1 MSALPFMWPF
11 SLFAPGNLNQPILPG
26 WSFGN
31 VTVNYAGNAEI
42 EQDVVSKVA
51 SYGKQLGILTEAV
64 LKLANKPVQRKPGE
78 AEEDP
83 IARLHDIAERI
94 SELKE
99 LHKATMLRE
108 ARGAMDRL
116 AKDNPDAASYV
127 ASSYTGSA
135 KTSG

>member
-51 SYGKQLGILTEAV
+51 SYGKQLGILTDAV
-64 LKLANKPVQRKPGE
+64 LKLANRPVKRKADE

-83 IARLHDIAERI
+83 IDRLHDIAARI
-94 SELKE
+94 SDLKE
-99 LHKATMLRE
+99 LHKATLLRE
-108 ARGAMDRL
+108 ARNAMDRL
-116 AKDNPDAASYV
+116 ARDNPDAASYV
-127 ASSYTGSA
+127 AASYRGGEA
-135 KTSG
+135 